1 MPYIE
6 LLRRLPVPVALVD
19 AELVVHDA
27 SDAYF
32 TLVGASRDEA
42 IGAPLA
48 VALPPGSASITA
60 VGGDIELEL
69 AGRPARL
76 RIEPLDA
83 NPARAVVVLV
93 EAADDVRFAQ
103 LLATVRS
110 IKHDINN
117 PLTGALGNI
126 TLLLRRTDLDEK
138 TRKRLTTAEQEL
150 KKISQIVVRLAD
162 LAPSSRSSAQ

>member
-1 MPYIE
+1 MPYIQ

-32 TLVGASRDEA
+32 ALVGVSRESA

-48 VALPPGSASITA
+48 VALPPGAASMAT
-60 VGGDIELEL
+60 VGGELEL
-69 AGRPARL
+69 ELGGRPARL
-76 RIEPLDA
+76 RIEPLDVD
-83 NPARAVVVLV
+83 PARAVAVLV
-93 EAADDVRFAQ
+93 ESSDDVRFAQ
-103 LLATVRS
+103 LFATVRS

-126 TLLLRRTDLDEK
+126 TLLLRRPDLDEK

-162 LAPSSRSSAQ
+162 LAPTSRTSAQ